1 MELAIGLVAVALAW
15 GLAAAQWRR
24 ALRSVAGISV
34 LSWAVFLNLNV
45 TWAIYALGVDNPYLV
60 ANGVGAALLNAALLL
75 RVDAHVLRTFGI
87 VLVASLAAAGVG
99 LLWDW
104 EPVVLACLAMAVFLR
119 WPQVVRLVRDP
130 DVAGVSLL
138 SWVLAAVN
146 NLVWVVV
153 AAQAGDGWL
162 VGVNVVLA
170 VSSLLLVGLCVWRRS
185 SAGHPL
191 AA

>member
-1 MELAIGLVAVALAW
+1 MELAIGLAAVALAW

-60 ANGVGAALLNAALLL
+60 ANGVGAALLNAALLF
-75 RVDAHVLRTFGI
+75 RVDAHLLRTFGI

-146 NLVWVVV
+146 NLVWIVV
-153 AAQAGDGWL
+153 AAQEGDGWL

>member
-1 MELAIGLVAVALAW
+1 MELATGLVAVALAW
-15 GLAAAQWRR
+15 GLAAAQWWR
-24 ALRSVAGISV
+24 AQRSAAGISV

-45 TWAIYALGVDNPYLV
+45 TWAVYAIGVGNPYLV
-60 ANGVGAALLNAALLL
+60 ANGIGAALFNAALLA
-75 RVDAHVLRTFGI
+75 RVDPHLVRTFGA
-87 VLVASLAAAGVG
+87 VLVANGAAVGVG
-99 LLWDW
+99 LAWGW
-104 EPVVLACLAMAVFLR
+104 QPVVAWCLAMAVFLR

-146 NLVWVVV
+146 NLVWIVV
-153 AAQAGDGWL
+153 AAQERDGWL
-162 VGVNVVLA
+162 VGVNVALA
-170 VSSLLLVGLCVWRRS
+170 VSSLLLVGLCLWRRS

>member
-1 MELAIGLVAVALAW
+1 MEVATGLVAVALAW
-15 GLAAAQWRR
+15 GLAGAQWWR
-24 ALRSVAGISV
+24 AQRSAAGISV

-45 TWAIYALGVDNPYLV
+45 TWAIYALGVGNPYLV
-60 ANGVGAALLNAALLL
+60 ANGIGAALFNAALLL
-75 RVDAHVLRTFGI
+75 RVDPRLLRTFGA
-87 VLVASLAAAGVG
+87 VVVANIAAVGVG
-99 LLWDW
+99 LAWGW
-104 EPVVLACLAMAVFLR
+104 EPVVVWCLAMAVFLR
-119 WPQVVRLVRDP
+119 WPQVVRLARDV

-146 NLVWVVV
+146 NLVWIVV
-153 AAQAGDGWL
+153 AAQEGDGWL

-170 VSSLLLVGLCVWRRS
+170 VSSLLLVGLCAWRRS

>member
-1 MELAIGLVAVALAW
+1 MAVAFGLVAVALAW
-15 GLAAAQWRR
+15 GLAAAQWWR
-24 ALRSVAGISV
+24 AQRSAAGISV

-75 RVDAHVLRTFGI
+75 RVDPRVVRTFGI
-87 VLVASLAAAGVG
+87 VLVASLAAALVG

-130 DVAGVSLL
+130 DVTGVSLAT
-138 SWVLAAVN
+138 WVLAAVN

-153 AAQAGDGWL
+153 AAQEGDGWL
-162 VGVNVVLA
+162 VGVNLVLT

-185 SAGHPL
+185 SAGHSL

>member
-1 MELAIGLVAVALAW
+1 MAVAFGLVAVALAW
-15 GLAAAQWRR
+15 GLAAAQWWR
-24 ALRSVAGISV
+24 AQRSAAGISV

-60 ANGVGAALLNAALLL
+60 ANGVGAALFNAALLL
-75 RVDAHVLRTFGI
+75 RVDPRVVRTFGI
-87 VLVASLAAAGVG
+87 VLVASLAAALVG

-130 DVAGVSLL
+130 DVTGVSLAT
-138 SWVLAAVN
+138 WVLAAVN

-153 AAQAGDGWL
+153 AAQEGDGWL
-162 VGVNVVLA
+162 VGVNLVLT

-185 SAGHPL
+185 SAGHSL

>member
-60 ANGVGAALLNAALLL
+60 ANGVGAAVFNAALLL
-75 RVDAHVLRTFGI
+75 RVDSRVLRTFGI

-104 EPVVLACLAMAVFLR
+104 EPVVVACLAMAVFLR
-119 WPQVVRLVRDP
+119 WPQVMRLARDP
-130 DVAGVSLL
+130 DVTGVSLAT
-138 SWVLAAVN
+138 WVLAALN

-153 AAQAGDGWL
+153 AAQEGDGWL
-162 VGVNVVLA
+162 VGVNVVLT
-170 VSSLLLVGLCVWRRS
+170 VSSLLLVGLCLWRRS